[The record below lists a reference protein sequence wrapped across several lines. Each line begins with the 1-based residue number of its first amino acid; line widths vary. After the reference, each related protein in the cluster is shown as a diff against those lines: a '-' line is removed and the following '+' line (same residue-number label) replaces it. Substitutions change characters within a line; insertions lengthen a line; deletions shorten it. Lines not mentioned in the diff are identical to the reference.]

1 MKIEL
6 YLVPNDKNAKLIKDF
21 LIKNNLKF
29 HEIITD
35 DISLLRKICQGDYP
49 KLESLI
55 RVKHSHS
62 IRIIKG
68 YKEFPL
74 NRLIEHIK
82 KYNPKI
88 E

>member
-6 YLVPNDKNAKLIKDF
+6 YSVPNDENAKLIKDF

-29 HEIITD
+29 HETITD

-55 RVKHSHS
+55 RVKYSHS
-62 IRIIKG
+62 IYIIKG
-68 YKEFPL
+68 YQEFPL
-74 NRLIEHIK
+74 NQLIKHIK
-82 KYNPKI
+82 KYSPKI